1 MPVHVAELREN
12 RNDDRRQQQLGC
24 LEPVHV
30 RVMDAEVDDD
40 VAEERNVV
48 ALDDAADEFDEDEP
62 ADQPCSD
69 SQARSAQP
77 VEGGCGGHARENSTA
92 AAPSLVRGQP
102 RGEPVTTERETL
114 TWQGFGDAARELSRT
129 IVADGFMPDVVVAI
143 ARGGLLPAGAIAYG
157 LGIKNCGAI
166 NVEFYTGIGTVL
178 PDPELLP
185 PEMDMAYLDGRRVLL
200 VDDVADSGRT
210 LDLAVRLLTDR
221 GAIVRSVVIYTKPT
235 TIIRPD
241 WSWKDTDLWIDFP
254 WSWQGSVI
262 EQDAAVRESA

>member
-1 MPVHVAELREN
+1 M
-12 RNDDRRQQQLGC
+12 
-24 LEPVHV
+24 
-30 RVMDAEVDDD
+30 
-40 VAEERNVV
+40 
-48 ALDDAADEFDEDEP
+48 
-62 ADQPCSD
+62 
-69 SQARSAQP
+69 
-77 VEGGCGGHARENSTA
+77 
-92 AAPSLVRGQP
+92 
-102 RGEPVTTERETL
+102 TTERETL
-114 TWQGFGDAARELSRT
+114 TWQGFGDATRELSRT

-157 LGIKNCGAI
+157 LGVKNCGAI

-254 WSWQGSVI
+254 WSWQGSVLD
-262 EQDAAVRESA
+262 EDAAIAESA

>member
-1 MPVHVAELREN
+1 M
-12 RNDDRRQQQLGC
+12 
-24 LEPVHV
+24 
-30 RVMDAEVDDD
+30 
-40 VAEERNVV
+40 
-48 ALDDAADEFDEDEP
+48 
-62 ADQPCSD
+62 
-69 SQARSAQP
+69 
-77 VEGGCGGHARENSTA
+77 
-92 AAPSLVRGQP
+92 
-102 RGEPVTTERETL
+102 TTERETL
-114 TWQGFGDAARELSRT
+114 TWQGFGDATRELSRT

>member
-1 MPVHVAELREN
+1 
-12 RNDDRRQQQLGC
+12 
-24 LEPVHV
+24 
-30 RVMDAEVDDD
+30 
-40 VAEERNVV
+40 
-48 ALDDAADEFDEDEP
+48 
-62 ADQPCSD
+62 
-69 SQARSAQP
+69 
-77 VEGGCGGHARENSTA
+77 
-92 AAPSLVRGQP
+92 
-102 RGEPVTTERETL
+102 VTTERETL
-114 TWQGFGDAARELSRT
+114 TWQGFGDATRELSRT

-157 LGIKNCGAI
+157 LGVKNCGAI

-185 PEMDMAYLDGRRVLL
+185 PEMDMAYLEGRRVLL

-210 LDLAVRLLTDR
+210 LDLSVRLLTDR
-221 GAIVRSVVIYTKPT
+221 GAIVRSVVIFTKPT

-262 EQDAAVRESA
+262 EQDAAAQEPA

>member
-1 MPVHVAELREN
+1 
-12 RNDDRRQQQLGC
+12 
-24 LEPVHV
+24 
-30 RVMDAEVDDD
+30 
-40 VAEERNVV
+40 
-48 ALDDAADEFDEDEP
+48 
-62 ADQPCSD
+62 
-69 SQARSAQP
+69 
-77 VEGGCGGHARENSTA
+77 
-92 AAPSLVRGQP
+92 
-102 RGEPVTTERETL
+102 
-114 TWQGFGDAARELSRT
+114 
-129 IVADGFMPDVVVAI
+129 MPDVVVAI

-210 LDLAVRLLTDR
+210 LDLAVRLLIDR

-262 EQDAAVRESA
+262 EQDAAVMESA